1 MIEVIRC
8 DLEPTP
14 TYAARACVWVS
25 LGTGEV
31 EVKDAAGGWGRVP
44 ADGKLTVKVQRG
56 HGYGLACELDTYA
69 VSEEPSAYPG
79 VRRFLLLSLTDP
91 GQREP
96 YAVQVG
102 GVDTCRCKAGRC
114 KVADCKH
121 RSAVEAVIAEGGLE
135 ETAYRRRLVS
145 GVASVRHGSVAGCV
159 KGVLA

>member
-14 TYAARACVWVS
+14 TYAARACVWVT

-102 GVDTCRCKAGRC
+102 GGAAAGCRCRAGRC
-114 KVADCKH
+114 GADCKH
-121 RSAVEAVIAEGGLE
+121 AAAVAAVLAEGGMAD
-135 ETAYRRRLVS
+135 TAYRR
-145 GVASVRHGSVAGCV
+145 AG
-159 KGVLA
+159 GGDAA